1 MNGEIELHAQKNVC
15 VHMKFSETTNT
26 RLGEI
31 ITGDKGLSPYRSGPK
46 LVSFFNE
53 CGTNHTYGQGF
64 PSRWM
69 FAEDCIRQFNDTP
82 TMKKVILSAVDPR
95 DFMDATVHD
104 KVTQQNKP
112 ASVQDA
118 MTYLNEF
125 LAYDGYEVVPHGKG
139 YNIVDRTRGEILVD
153 VKLEPSH
160 LSHDFIMEQI
170 EKCRTKM
177 GQGDYDGAITL
188 TIHWSKKE
196 KAVLAAIEKE
206 CDSNAPG
213 YDGDLPKLYKR
224 VQKHL
229 NLSPDNPKISDSLK
243 QTLTG
248 FISIICG
255 LSGLANKMGDRHVR
269 EYKPAEHHATLIVNA
284 AMTVSNFIFDTYA
297 YQQGQDSS
305 GNSAS

>member
-1 MNGEIELHAQKNVC
+1 
-15 VHMKFSETTNT
+15 MKLSERTVK

-31 ITGDKGLSPYRSGPK
+31 ITGDKGLSPYRGGPK

-69 FAEDCIRQFNDTP
+69 FAEQCIRQFNGTP

-95 DFMDATVHD
+95 DFMGATVYD
-104 KVTQQNKP
+104 KETKQEKP
-112 ASVQDA
+112 ANLQDA
-118 MTYLNEF
+118 LTYLNEF
-125 LAYDGYEVVPHGKG
+125 LAFDGYEIVPHGKG
-139 YNIVDRTRGEILVD
+139 YDLVDKTRGEIVVD

-160 LSHDFIMEQI
+160 LSHAFIMEQI

-177 GQGDYDGAITL
+177 NQGDYDGAITNARSL
-188 TIHWSKKE
+188 VE
-196 KAVLAAIEKE
+196 AVLAAIEKE
-206 CDSNAPG
+206 FDANAPD

-229 NLSPDNPKISDSLK
+229 NLSPENPKISNSLK

-248 FISIICG
+248 FISIIGG
-255 LSGLANKMGDRHVR
+255 LSGLSNKMGDRHVR
-269 EYKPAEHHATLIVNA
+269 EYKPAAHHAALIVNA
-284 AMTVSNFIFDTYA
+284 AMTFSNFIFDTYA
-297 YQQGQDSS
+297 YQRAQKT
-305 GNSAS
+305 